1 MTILAHPR
9 TGAAVAIGLGALAV
23 VGATALGA
31 EPRWLDALVTPPPLI
46 RAGLVTASGVVAVA
60 LLARFL
66 ERVSSARSD
75 DVRGLIR
82 GVRYAFLALAALAA
96 GTAWLVSH
104 PLPLVVAAVIAG
116 IDVIETSVLLLVVG
130 SPARDAERR

>member
-1 MTILAHPR
+1 MTVLAHPR
-9 TGAAVAIGLGALAV
+9 IGAAAAIGLGVLAV
-23 VGATALGA
+23 VGATALGSR
-31 EPRWLDALVTPPPLI
+31 PGWLDALVTPPPLI
-46 RAGLVTASGVVAVA
+46 RAVLVAASAAIAVV
-60 LLARFL
+60 LLGRFL
-66 ERVSSARSD
+66 ARVSSARAD

-96 GTAWLVSH
+96 GAGWLVGH

-130 SPARDAERR
+130 GHDRDVEIR

>member
-1 MTILAHPR
+1 MTVLAHPR
-9 TGAAVAIGLGALAV
+9 VGATAAIGLGLLAV
-23 VGATALGA
+23 VGATALGSG
-31 EPRWLDALVTPPPLI
+31 PGRLDALVTPPPLV
-46 RAGLVTASGVVAVA
+46 RAVLVAASAAVAVV
-60 LLARFL
+60 LLGRFL
-66 ERVSSARSD
+66 ERVSSTRAD

-96 GTAWLVSH
+96 GAGWLVGH

-130 SPARDAERR
+130 GRDRDVEIR